1 MTQLFFF
8 NMTVYNAGYSDDNSV
23 QVSINVTGS
32 NNSIIT
38 HDLNLLNGTETI
50 GANNITYTFNLYLAN
65 QSVIYYNL
73 GLAPTFLNYFPI
85 IVNISAYG
93 SNVDV
98 DLTNNVAS
106 DVAYFDNY
114 ADVALAAD
122 FITSSSIISGDIYDN
137 ITFRVNI
144 TNTDVISQTI
154 VVGLLVVQQYMDPV
168 FYSGFI
174 EAHTIPATQ
183 QCTPPQPY
191 YPYVTCG
198 FGDLNDTRNLDPG
211 QTFQVFFTWYAPD
224 NITLTSYMTNFSV
237 AITGFQP
244 VIDNNATNN
253 NQTLYFG
260 VTAVSDLSAQVYPSI
275 PAINNLGNT
284 NLSFAVVIEN
294 NGPTTVPS
302 GNVWLVLNSSM
313 GTSRLVLQANETEL
327 CIPDSTN
334 IGVLYCNI
342 TTNVTTGL
350 YKPVPIQYSF
360 KYLVQPVLPKSLNG
374 TYAVVDVQ
382 VFVSPIYPDSNPLNN
397 FGSAS
402 VPLEILVILGSTSSE
417 IGNRQKQNNIALWLG
432 LAAGL
437 LVAALMIVWLAR
449 RGFFDRKR
457 LRKRA
462 SKMARGDANEA
473 PASQPGSEASN
484 ATAGSQEP
492 MNWQAPS

>member
-1 MTQLFFF
+1 MS
-8 NMTVYNAGYSDDNSV
+8 VYNAGYSPDPSV

-32 NNSIIT
+32 NNSIIVNN
-38 HDLNLLNGTETI
+38 LNLLNGTETI
-50 GANNITYTFNLYLAN
+50 GGDNITYNFNLYLGN
-65 QSVIYYNL
+65 QTVIDYNL
-73 GLAPTFLNYFPI
+73 GLKPTYLNYYPI

-106 DVAYFDNY
+106 DVAYYDNY

-122 FITSSSIISGDIYDN
+122 IITSSSIISGDVSDA

-144 TNTDVISQTI
+144 TNTDVISQTVI
-154 VVGLLVVQQYMDPV
+154 VGLLVVQQYMDPAL
-168 FYSGFI
+168 YSGFV
-174 EAHTIPATQ
+174 EAFTLPATQ
-183 QCTPPQPY
+183 QCTPPQPN

-244 VIDNNATNN
+244 VIDNNPNNN
-253 NQTLYFG
+253 NQTLYFN
-260 VTAVSDLSAQVYPSI
+260 VTAQSDLSAQVYPSVPSI
-275 PAINNLGNT
+275 SNLGST

-313 GTSRLVLQANETEL
+313 GSSSLVLQSNGTV
-327 CIPDSTN
+327 CIPDSVN
-334 IGVLYCNI
+334 FGVLYCNL
-342 TTNVTTGL
+342 TTNITTGL
-350 YKPVPIQYSF
+350 YKPTPIQYSF
-360 KYLVQPVLPKSLNG
+360 NYQVEPTLPKSLNG
-374 TYAVVDVQ
+374 TYAVVDVE
-382 VFVSPIYPDSNPLNN
+382 VYVSPTYPDLNLLNN
-397 FGSAS
+397 FGRAS
-402 VPLEILVILGSTSSE
+402 VPLEILVIIGSTSSE
-417 IGNRQKQNNIALWLG
+417 IKNNQRNNNVALWAG
-432 LAAGL
+432 LAAGVV
-437 LVAALMIVWLAR
+437 VAALMVCWLAR

-462 SKMARGDANEA
+462 SKMARGNANEA
-473 PASQPGSEASN
+473 PSSQPGSEASN
-484 ATAGSQEP
+484 ETAGSQEP
-492 MNWQAPS
+492 MNWQGTS

>member
-1 MTQLFFF
+1 
-8 NMTVYNAGYSDDNSV
+8 MTVYNAGYSPDSSV
-23 QVSINVTGS
+23 LVSINVTGS

-38 HDLNLLNGTETI
+38 NDLNLLNGTKKV
-50 GANNITYTFNLYLAN
+50 GGDSLTYTFNLYLGN

-73 GLAPTFLNYFPI
+73 GLQPTYLNYYPI
-85 IVNISAYG
+85 IVNISAFG

-122 FITSSSIISGDIYDN
+122 IITNSSIISGFTSDT

-144 TNTDVISQTI
+144 TNTDIISQTVI
-154 VVGLLVVQQYMDPV
+154 TGLLVVQQYMDPAL
-168 FYSGFI
+168 YTGFV
-174 EAHTIPATQ
+174 EAYTNPATQ
-183 QCTPPQPY
+183 QCTPPQPN

-198 FGDLNDTRNLDPG
+198 FGDLNDTRNLEPG
-211 QTFQVFFTWYAPD
+211 QTYQVFFTWYAPD

-253 NQTLYFG
+253 NQTLYFD
-260 VTAVSDLSAQVYPSI
+260 VTAESDLSAQVYPSVPSI
-275 PAINNLGNT
+275 GNLGNT

-313 GTSRLVLQANETEL
+313 GTSHLVLQSNGIL

-334 IGVLYCNI
+334 FGVIYCNL
-342 TTNVTTGL
+342 TTNITSGL
-350 YKPVPIQYSF
+350 YSPVPIQYNF
-360 KYLVQPVLPKSLNG
+360 NYQVVPILPESLNG
-374 TYAVVDVQ
+374 TYAVVDVE
-382 VFVSPIYPDSNPLNN
+382 VFVSPTYPDVNSKNN

-402 VPLEILVILGSTSSE
+402 VPLDILVIIGSTSSE
-417 IGNRQKQNNIALWLG
+417 INNNQRKNNVALWVG
-432 LAAGL
+432 LTAGIA
-437 LVAALMIVWLAR
+437 VAALMVFWLAR

-457 LRKRA
+457 LRRRA
-462 SKMARGDANEA
+462 SKMARGNANEA
-473 PASQPGSEASN
+473 PSSQPGSEAS
-484 ATAGSQEP
+484 AGTTGTAGTAGSQEP
-492 MNWQAPS
+492 MNWQTS